1 MAQWSLR
8 TKLVAV
14 VVAALAPV
22 VGLAAWST
30 YDDIVTA
37 RASRATAVAAAVEE
51 AAARHRE
58 LIEGSRRLVAATCSA
73 NAVSKVLDSGATPD
87 DVNACAAYLSRVLK
101 EFPNEYSA
109 MMITDAAGVARC
121 STSPDD
127 IGLSFADRQIFR
139 LVHEAKGISI
149 GSFAASRAVPHTVI
163 PMAMPLDAGGEFH
176 GMCALNISLQLFSEL
191 STGGRASR
199 HIPVVLVDQTG
210 APVGG
215 NAEMTF
221 AMPVAKR
228 LAAAIAAGQQR
239 FSDYG
244 QNGSFYQYH
253 VVPLAGRAVF
263 AVAAMPLTEGITAL
277 LLELGRFGLI
287 GLAAIMVLL
296 ATWFGADRWCVRPL
310 RYIGDFAGR
319 VARGEDI
326 RFAPKLPWTREL
338 AVVGEGV
345 KEMAEAIASRE
356 ADLKAGLEQRDH
368 MLREIHHRVKNNL
381 QMISSLLNL
390 QAGEIRSPRI
400 RRFFGDAQN
409 RVLTLSILHRHLY
422 ERSSWSL
429 VDFQQFI
436 SDLVRQISVPRPGLE
451 RPTVRYHIRAPI
463 MAVGP
468 DVAIPVGLIV
478 TEAVSSALGHDFSAT
493 SAPEIRID
501 ATEKDGQ
508 EVELVIEDNGLDTS
522 HGSIGPNVRGS
533 FGLTLI
539 RGLAMQLGGEANIS
553 TREDGGTRVVVLFPM
568 PSESDPDG

>member
-1 MAQWSLR
+1 M
-8 TKLVAV
+8 KLVVA
-14 VVAALAPV
+14 VVAALAPA

-30 YDDIVTA
+30 YDDIMAA
-37 RASRATAVAAAVEE
+37 RAAREEAVSAAVER

-58 LIEGSRRLVAATCSA
+58 LIEGSRRLVTAACSADVVRKTVSTAATA
-73 NAVSKVLDSGATPD
+73 D
-87 DVNACAAYLSRVLK
+87 DVDACERYLSGVLK
-101 EFPNEYSA
+101 GFPNEYSA
-109 MMITDAAGVARC
+109 MMVTDESGIARC
-121 STSPDD
+121 STSPDEV
-127 IGLSFADRQIFR
+127 GQSFADRQIFR
-139 LVHEAKGISI
+139 LVRETKGVSI
-149 GSFAASRAVPHTVI
+149 GTFAASRMVPHAVI
-163 PMAMPLDAGGEFH
+163 PMGMPLTIDDEFR
-176 GMCALNISLQLFSEL
+176 GMCSLGISLQLFSEL
-191 STGGRASR
+191 STTGPSNQR
-199 HIPVVLVDQTG
+199 IPVVLVDQTG

-215 NAEMTF
+215 NVQMTF

-228 LAAAIAAGQQR
+228 LASSISAGQQR

-244 QNGSFYQYH
+244 QNGSFYQFH
-253 VVPLAGRAVF
+253 VIPLAGRAIF
-263 AVAAMPLTEGITAL
+263 AVAAMPLTRSVASL

-287 GLAAIMVLL
+287 ALSAVLVLA

-319 VARGEDI
+319 VARGEDV
-326 RFAPKLPWTREL
+326 RFAPQLPWTTEL
-338 AVVGEGV
+338 TAVGEGV
-345 KEMAEAIASRE
+345 RKMADAIASRE
-356 ADLKAGLEQRDH
+356 GDLKAGLEQRDH

-436 SDLVRQISVPRPGLE
+436 SDLVRQISVPRPGIE

-478 TEAVSSALGHDFSAT
+478 TEAVGSALSHDFST
-493 SAPEIRID
+493 VSTPEVRID
-501 ATEKDGQ
+501 ATEKSGQ
-508 EVELVIEDNGLDTS
+508 GVELVIEDNGLDTS
-522 HGSIGPNVRGS
+522 QSSIGPNVRGS

-539 RGLAMQLGGEANIS
+539 RGLAMQLGGEARIS
-553 TREDGGTRVVVLFPM
+553 GREGGGTRVVVSFPM
-568 PSESDPDG
+568 APEGGPDG